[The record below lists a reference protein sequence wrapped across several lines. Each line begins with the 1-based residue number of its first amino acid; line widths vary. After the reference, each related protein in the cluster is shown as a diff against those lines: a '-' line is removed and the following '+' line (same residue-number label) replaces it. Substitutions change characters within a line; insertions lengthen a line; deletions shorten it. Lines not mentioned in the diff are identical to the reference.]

1 VQIDIFFFARIF
13 LLYIQ
18 MVKLTAELIAKQAP
32 GHNKRRADESVE
44 HYLARLTH
52 LPFQNRG
59 IDSIVNEKSSK
70 TKLIGFFSFQRIQFR
85 RVVCSLSSIYMII

>member
-1 VQIDIFFFARIF
+1 
-13 LLYIQ
+13 
-18 MVKLTAELIAKQAP
+18 MVKLTADLIAKQTP

-59 IDSIVNEKSSK
+59 IDSIVRTSDHELVFNSFSS
-70 TKLIGFFSFQRIQFR
+70 
-85 RVVCSLSSIYMII
+85 